1 MSSNSPSG
9 GMKEIV
15 LSFSNLESLTH
26 WWNLT
31 SSSSTLLLF
40 PRPVDSN
47 NTWRK
52 MSNISWSPQPT
63 HFPTYFVI
71 ETQPEFWHAGE
82 VNSHLDVAPDL

>member
-1 MSSNSPSG
+1 M
-9 GMKEIV
+9 V
-15 LSFSNLESLTH
+15 RSFSNLDSLTH

-52 MSNISWSPQPT
+52 KEKYFLVGT
-63 HFPTYFVI
+63 LLYFPSYFVI
-71 ETQPEFWHAGE
+71 EPQSQLWHAGE
-82 VNSHLDVAPDL
+82 VNSHLDVPPDLRPEDIALGSGQ